1 MHAPFDLVEVE
12 AGRRLH
18 VLVEGPENAPW
29 VVFDHGAFGSYVD
42 GWWVKEA
49 LKADHRVVLYG
60 RAGMDWSD
68 PAPEGTSLTPEF
80 HIADLRRLLVALGAR
95 PPYVLV
101 GHSMA
106 GLRLHAFANLHP
118 DELAGRVFVDAMNPK
133 YLRKPG
139 GMRLLNAFTLLL
151 RAGGVLAKSG
161 LLRAVAP
168 FTGDDIDL
176 PRERRAEK
184 RYLFRKPDHWTAAR
198 DEVAAIDPAA
208 AYFDPAV
215 TVNSPVSVFSRDAD
229 GGENAGLV
237 RSVSNQGGYGR
248 LFGLD
253 GETHTSLLNP
263 AHAARIAREVR
274 YMTRM
279 MVPLAQDR
287 SSDQAWADSRKS
299 GYNT

>member
-139 GMRLLNAFTLLL
+139 GMRLLNAFALLL
-151 RAGGVLAKSG
+151 RVGGVLAKSG
-161 LLRAVAP
+161 ILRVAAP
-168 FTGDDIDL
+168 FIGDDIDL
-176 PRERRAEK
+176 PRERRTEK
-184 RYLFRKPDHWTAAR
+184 RFLFRRPDHWTAALG
-198 DEVAAIDPAA
+198 EVTAIDPAA
-208 AYFDPAV
+208 ACFDPAV
-215 TVNSPVSVFSRDAD
+215 TVNSPVSVFSREAD
-229 GGENAGLV
+229 GGENARLV

-248 LFGLD
+248 LFGLE

-279 MVPLAQDR
+279 MVPTGHTVPTGSSVHDR
-287 SSDQAWADSRKS
+287 PPIGA
-299 GYNT
+299 

>member
-18 VLVEGPENAPW
+18 VLVEGPGDAPW

-68 PAPEGTSLTPEF
+68 PAPEGTPMTPEF
-80 HIADLRRLLVALGAR
+80 HIADLRRLLAALGAR

-106 GLRLHAFANLHP
+106 GLRLHTFANLHP
-118 DELAGRVFVDAMNPK
+118 DELAGRVFIDAMNPK
-133 YLRKPG
+133 YLRKSG
-139 GMRLLNAFTLLL
+139 GMRLLNAFALLL
-151 RAGGVLAKSG
+151 RVGGVFAKSG

-176 PRERRAEK
+176 PRARRTEK

-198 DEVAAIDPAA
+198 GEVTAIDPAA
-208 AYFDPAV
+208 AYFNPAV
-215 TVNSPVSVFSRDAD
+215 TVNSPVSVFSREAD

-279 MVPLAQDR
+279 MVPLVPDHPV
-287 SSDQAWADSRKS
+287 DQTWVDSRKS
-299 GYNT
+299 GYSA

>member
-12 AGRRLH
+12 PGRRLH

-29 VVFDHGAFGSYVD
+29 VVFDHGAFGTYAD

-68 PAPEGTSLTPEF
+68 PAPADMPLTAEF
-80 HIADLRRLLVALGAR
+80 HIADLRRLLAALGAR
-95 PPYVLV
+95 PPYVIV

-106 GLRLHAFANLHP
+106 GLRLHAMANLHP

-133 YLRKPG
+133 YLRKKN
-139 GMRLLNAFTLLL
+139 GMRSLESFGRAL
-151 RAGGVLAKSG
+151 RIGDVFAKTG
-161 LLRAVAP
+161 LLRLVAP
-168 FTGDDIDL
+168 FVGDDIAL

-184 RYLFRKPDHWTAAR
+184 RFLFSKPDHWTAALG
-198 DEVAAIDPAA
+198 EVTAVEPAA
-208 AYFDPAV
+208 AYFDPAI
-215 TVNSPVSVFSRDAD
+215 TVNSPVAVFSRDAD

-248 LFGLD
+248 MFGLA

-263 AHAARIAREVR
+263 PHAARIAREVR
-274 YMTRM
+274 YMTRT
-279 MVPLAQDR
+279 MVPPAPPAPGPTSMR
-287 SSDQAWADSRKS
+287 DQPEIEV
-299 GYNT
+299 

>member
-1 MHAPFDLVEVE
+1 MHAPFDLVDID

-18 VLVEGPENAPW
+18 VSVEGPDNAPW
-29 VVFDHGAFGSYVD
+29 VVFDHGAFGSCID

-49 LKADHRVVLYG
+49 LKADHRIVLYD
-60 RAGMDWSD
+60 RAGMGWSD
-68 PAPEGTSLTPEF
+68 PAPQGTSLTPEF
-80 HIADLRRLLVALGAR
+80 HIADLRRLLAALGAR

-118 DELAGRVFVDAMNPK
+118 DELAGRVFIDAMNPK

-139 GMRLLNAFTLLL
+139 GMRQFKVFALLL
-151 RAGGVLAKSG
+151 RVGGAVAKTG

-176 PRERRAEK
+176 PRERRKEK

-198 DEVAAIDPAA
+198 GEVTAIDPAA
-208 AYFDPAV
+208 ACFNPAV
-215 TVNSPVSVFSRDAD
+215 TVNSPVSVFSREAD
-229 GGENAGLV
+229 GGKNAGLV

-279 MVPLAQDR
+279 MVPLAQDHPA
-287 SSDQAWADSRKS
+287 DQAW
-299 GYNT
+299 G

>member
-1 MHAPFDLVEVE
+1 MHAPFDLVEID

-18 VLVEGPENAPW
+18 VLVEGPEDAPW

-68 PAPEGTSLTPEF
+68 PAPEATPLTPEF
-80 HIADLRRLLVALGAR
+80 HISDLRRLLAALGAR

-133 YLRKPG
+133 YLRKSG
-139 GMRLLNAFTLLL
+139 GMRLLNAFALLL
-151 RAGGVLAKSG
+151 RVGGVVAKVG

-176 PRERRAEK
+176 PRARRTEK

-198 DEVAAIDPAA
+198 GEVTAIDPAA
-208 AYFDPAV
+208 AYFNPAV
-215 TVNSPVSVFSRDAD
+215 TVNSPVSVFSREAD

-279 MVPLAQDR
+279 MVPLAEDNAVDTCR
-287 SSDQAWADSRKS
+287 GGQAEI
-299 GYNT
+299 GV